1 MNEWRKRVGDIPGAE
16 SLTFQS
22 RGFSAGEPINV
33 ELKGQSFN
41 ELQIVSD
48 RLKVLLSEF
57 SGVFD
62 IADTLADGKEEI
74 QIELK
79 PQGHLLDLS
88 RSDIVGQVSQAF
100 NGFQAQ
106 RIQRGRDDVR
116 VIVRLPLEERSSIAT
131 LQEML
136 INTNDGRQVVLSD
149 VAELIPS
156 KGPSEINRI
165 NQFRTVTVTA
175 DVDKENTNMTVSYTH
190 LTLPTI
196 YSV

>member
-1 MNEWRKRVGDIPGAE
+1 MGSEMCIRDSIPGAE

-48 RLKVLLSEF
+48 RLKELLSGF

-88 RSDIVGQVSQAF
+88 CSDIVGQVSQAF

-116 VIVRLPLEERSSIAT
+116 VIVRLPLEERSSCLLYT
-131 LQEML
+131 SPSPR
-136 INTNDGRQVVLSD
+136 DLSTSRM
-149 VAELIPS
+149 PS
-156 KGPSEINRI
+156 S
-165 NQFRTVTVTA
+165 A
-175 DVDKENTNMTVSYTH
+175 
-190 LTLPTI
+190 
-196 YSV
+196 